1 MACKAIAKL
10 AWAEPTLIQETAIPL
25 LLEGK
30 DVLMRARTGSGKT
43 AAFAIPVI
51 QKIINLKHTSAY
63 QCIRAL
69 ILSPSKELCGQISSV
84 VADLTLKCGREIRC
98 VDISPTG
105 DMQTQK
111 SLLLDKPDIVVATP
125 SKALIHLKASNMKL
139 KDDLAMLVVDEAD
152 LIFSFGY
159 EDEIKE
165 LLGFLPKIY
174 QAVLASA
181 TLSDDVLS
189 LKKIVLRNPVTLKL
203 EEPELAPS
211 SQLQHY
217 HLFAEE
223 DDKAAILY
231 ALLKLNLIR
240 GKSIIFVRTVDRCYN
255 PMLLLPSRQ
264 WEQFKIGACVLN
276 SELPAAV
283 RCLSVEQF
291 NRGKYQII
299 VASDEKS
306 LEKPD
311 GGLLSH
317 KEEKHKEKKQS
328 SKRKRD
334 KESGVSRGIDFQH
347 VSNVINFDF
356 PLDVSSYVHRAGR
369 TARGNNQGSV
379 LSFVSIREKPLM
391 FAVEEH
397 LSKVF
402 NNQRVLQK
410 YEFALEEM
418 EGFRYRSRDAW
429 RAVTRIA
436 VREARLKE
444 IKQELLNCKKL
455 QGYFEEN
462 PNDLAALRRDKALH
476 TVRLQ
481 PQLAHVPEYLLPAAL
496 RTESSAAD
504 DDQDA
509 QEPAPPKPKENKRKQ
524 PVHHGSVKRHK
535 YQARRSNPLQSFE
548 IKGIKRKTRNTK
560 GADAAASGDT

>member
-1 MACKAIAKL
+1 MTDEKKVMFHEMELDDRILKAISQL
-10 AWAEPTLIQETAIPL
+10 GWPHPTLIQETAIPL

-43 AAFAIPVI
+43 AAFTIPVI
-51 QKIINLKHTSAY
+51 QKILNLKNTSTH
-63 QCIRAL
+63 QCIKAL
-69 ILSPSKELCGQISSV
+69 ILSPSKELCGQITSV
-84 VADLTLKCGREIRC
+84 ISDLTLKCAREVRC
-98 VDISPTG
+98 IDISSNG
-105 DMQTQK
+105 DMHIQK
-111 SLLLDKPDIVVATP
+111 SLLADKPDIVVATP
-125 SKALIHLKASNMKL
+125 SRALAHLKAKNMRL
-139 KDDLAMLVVDEAD
+139 KDDLALLVIDEAD
-152 LIFSFGY
+152 LVFSFGY

-165 LLGFLPKIY
+165 LLSYLPKIH

-181 TLSDDVLS
+181 TLSDDVIS

-203 EEPELAPS
+203 EEPELAPT

-240 GKSIIFVRTVDRCYN
+240 GKSIIFVRTVDRCYK
-255 PMLLLPSRQ
+255 LKLYL
-264 WEQFKIGACVLN
+264 EQFKIGSCVLN

-283 RCLSVEQF
+283 RCLSVDQF
-291 NRGKYQII
+291 NRGRYQII
-299 VASDEKS
+299 VASDEKA

-311 GGLLSH
+311 GGMLAG
-317 KEEKHKEKKQS
+317 EEIGNKKRQK
-328 SKRKRD
+328 SKRKKD

-356 PLDVSSYVHRAGR
+356 PLDVTSYVHRAGR

-391 FAVEEH
+391 EAVEEH
-397 LSKVF
+397 LSKGF
-402 NNQRVLQK
+402 KGQKVLQK
-410 YEFALEEM
+410 YEFALEEV

-429 RAVTRIA
+429 RAVTRVA

-444 IKQELLNCKKL
+444 IKQELLNCRKL

-462 PNDLAALRRDKALH
+462 PTDLAALKRDKALH
-476 TVRLQ
+476 TVRVQ

-496 RTESSAAD
+496 RSEQCDAD
-504 DDQDA
+504 DVEMPA
-509 QEPAPPKPKENKRKQ
+509 QPKKRKQ
-524 PVHHGSVKRHK
+524 AHKTNFGSAKRHK
-535 YQARRSNPLQSFE
+535 YQARQSDPLKSF
-548 IKGIKRKTRNTK
+548 KVKSMKTTP
-560 GADAAASGDT
+560 APSAGDT

>member
-1 MACKAIAKL
+1 MDEEKKVMFHEMELDDRILKAISQL
-10 AWAEPTLIQETAIPL
+10 SWSEPTLIQATAIPL

-43 AAFAIPVI
+43 AAFTVPVI
-51 QKIINLKHTSAY
+51 QKVLNLKNTSRH
-63 QCIRAL
+63 QSIRAL
-69 ILSPSKELCGQISSV
+69 VLSPSKELCGQIASV
-84 VADLTLKCGREIRC
+84 IGDLTLKCAREVRC
-98 VDISPTG
+98 VDISSSG
-105 DMQTQK
+105 DMQIQK
-111 SLLLDKPDIVVATP
+111 SLLLDKPDIVVSTP
-125 SKALIHLKASNMKL
+125 SRVLAHLKANNLRL
-139 KDDLAMLVVDEAD
+139 KEELAMLVVDEAD

-159 EDEIKE
+159 EAEIKE
-165 LLGFLPKIY
+165 LLSHLPKIY

-240 GKSIIFVRTVDRCYN
+240 GKSIIFVRTVDRCYK
-255 PMLLLPSRQ
+255 LKLYL
-264 WEQFKIGACVLN
+264 EQFKIASCVLN

-283 RCLSVEQF
+283 RCLSVDQF
-291 NRGKYQII
+291 NRGRYQII
-299 VASDEKS
+299 IASDEKA

-311 GGLLSH
+311 GGILPI
-317 KEEKHKEKKQS
+317 EERTKKKKQA

-347 VSNVINFDF
+347 VANVINFDF
-356 PLDVSSYVHRAGR
+356 PLDVNSYVHRAGR

-391 FAVEEH
+391 DAVESH
-397 LSKVF
+397 LAKGF
-402 NNQRVLQK
+402 NSQKVLQK
-410 YEFALEEM
+410 YEFALEEV
-418 EGFRYRSRDAW
+418 EGFRYRSKDAW

-462 PNDLAALRRDKALH
+462 PTDLAALRRDKALH
-476 TVRLQ
+476 TVKLQ
-481 PQLAHVPEYLLPAAL
+481 PHLAHIPEYLLPAAL
-496 RTESSAAD
+496 RSEEPEAD
-504 DDQDA
+504 
-509 QEPAPPKPKENKRKQ
+509 QEEAPVKKKSKKNYEN
-524 PVHHGSVKRHK
+524 VKRLK
-535 YQARRSNPLQSFE
+535 RQARQNNPLRSFHL
-548 IKGIKRKTRNTK
+548 KAKKLSTT
-560 GADAAASGDT
+560 GDT

>member
-1 MACKAIAKL
+1 MGEENKMMFHEMELDDRILKAL
-10 AWAEPTLIQETAIPL
+10 SQVGWSHPTVIQETAIPL

-51 QKIINLKHTSAY
+51 QKILNLKNTSTY

-69 ILSPSKELCGQISSV
+69 ILSPSKELCGQIASV
-84 VADLTLKCGREIRC
+84 IADLTLKCSREVKCI
-98 VDISPTG
+98 DISASG
-105 DMQTQK
+105 DMHIQK
-111 SLLLDKPDIVVATP
+111 SLLSDQPDIVVATP
-125 SKALIHLKASNMKL
+125 ARALAHLKANSMRL
-139 KDDLAMLVVDEAD
+139 KEDLSVLVVDEAD
-152 LIFSFGY
+152 LVFSFGY
-159 EDEIKE
+159 EDEVKE

-217 HLFAEE
+217 HLYAEE

-240 GKSIIFVRTVDRCYN
+240 GKSIIFVRTVDRCYK
-255 PMLLLPSRQ
+255 LKLYL
-264 WEQFKIGACVLN
+264 EQFKIGSCVLN
-276 SELPAAV
+276 SELPASI
-283 RCLSVEQF
+283 RCLSVDQF
-291 NRGKYQII
+291 NRGRFQII
-299 VASDEKS
+299 IASDEKA

-311 GGLLSH
+311 GGLL
-317 KEEKHKEKKQS
+317 KGEDIRKKKKQK
-328 SKRKRD
+328 SKRKKDR
-334 KESGVSRGIDFQH
+334 ESGVSRGIDFQH

-356 PLDVSSYVHRAGR
+356 PLDVNSYVHRAGR

-379 LSFVSIREKPLM
+379 LSFVSIKEKPLM
-391 FAVEEH
+391 EDVEAH
-397 LSKVF
+397 LSKGF
-402 NNQRVLQK
+402 NGQKVIQK
-410 YEFALEEM
+410 YSFALEEV

-436 VREARLKE
+436 VREARLQE
-444 IKQELLNCKKL
+444 IKRELLNCDKL
-455 QGYFEEN
+455 KGYFEQQPGE
-462 PNDLAALRRDKALH
+462 LAAIKRDKALH

-481 PQLAHVPEYLLPAAL
+481 QHLAHVPAYLLPAAL
-496 RTESSAAD
+496 RGD
-504 DDQDA
+504 DGDEDT
-509 QEPAPPKPKENKRKQ
+509 PAPAPAKRRQ
-524 PVHHGSVKRHK
+524 PHKFGSAKRHK
-535 YQARRSNPLQSFE
+535 YQARQSNPLHSFE
-548 IKGIKRKTRNTK
+548 VKGLQ
-560 GADAAASGDT
+560 GASTDTT

>member
-1 MACKAIAKL
+1 MSEEKKVMFHEMELDDRILKAISQL
-10 AWAEPTLIQETAIPL
+10 AWPEPTLIQETAIPL

-43 AAFAIPVI
+43 AAFSIPVI
-51 QKIINLKHTSAY
+51 QKILNLKNTSTH

-69 ILSPSKELCGQISSV
+69 VLSPSKELCGQIASV
-84 VADLTLKCGREIRC
+84 IGDLTIKCAREVRC
-98 VDISPTG
+98 IDISSNSDTA
-105 DMQTQK
+105 TQK
-111 SLLLDKPDIVVATP
+111 CLLADKPDIIVSTP
-125 SKALIHLKASNMKL
+125 SRALAHLKAGNMKL
-139 KDDLAMLVVDEAD
+139 KEDLAMLVVDEAD

-240 GKSIIFVRTVDRCYN
+240 GKSIIFVRTVDRCYK
-255 PMLLLPSRQ
+255 LKLYL
-264 WEQFKIGACVLN
+264 EQFKIGSCVLN

-283 RCLSVEQF
+283 RCLSVDQF
-291 NRGKYQII
+291 NRGRYQII
-299 VASDEKS
+299 VASDEKA

-311 GGLLSH
+311 GGLIADD
-317 KEEKHKEKKQS
+317 EQIGKKRKRKQT
-328 SKRKRD
+328 SKRKKD

-356 PLDVSSYVHRAGR
+356 PLDVTSYVHRAGR
-369 TARGNNQGSV
+369 TARGNNQGTV
-379 LSFVSIREKPLM
+379 LSFASIREKPLLD
-391 FAVEEH
+391 AVEEH
-397 LSKVF
+397 LSKSF
-402 NNQRVLQK
+402 KTQNVLQK
-410 YEFALEEM
+410 YEFALEEV

-476 TVRLQ
+476 TVKVQQHLC
-481 PQLAHVPEYLLPAAL
+481 HVPEYLLPAAL
-496 RTESSAAD
+496 RKEEEESTE
-504 DDQDA
+504 DA
-509 QEPAPPKPKENKRKQ
+509 QEAPAPKKKNKGNF
-524 PVHHGSVKRHK
+524 GSAKRHK
-535 YQARRSNPLQSFE
+535 YQARAADPLKSFDL
-548 IKGIKRKTRNTK
+548 KNLKKT
-560 GADAAASGDT
+560 AATDT

>member
-1 MACKAIAKL
+1 MSEESKVMFHEMELDDRILKAISQL
-10 AWAEPTLIQETAIPL
+10 GWPNPTLIQETAIPL

-43 AAFAIPVI
+43 AAFTIPVI
-51 QKIINLKHTSAY
+51 QKILNLKNSSTH
-63 QCIRAL
+63 QCIKAL
-69 ILSPSKELCGQISSV
+69 ILSPSKELCGQIASV
-84 VADLTLKCGREIRC
+84 INDLTLKCAREVRC
-98 VDISPTG
+98 IDISSNG
-105 DMQTQK
+105 DMQIQK
-111 SLLLDKPDIVVATP
+111 SLLANKPDIVVATP
-125 SKALIHLKASNMKL
+125 SRALAHLKTSSMRL
-139 KDDLAMLVVDEAD
+139 KEDLAVLVVDEAD
-152 LIFSFGY
+152 LVFSFGY

-165 LLGFLPKIY
+165 LLGYLPKIY

-240 GKSIIFVRTVDRCYN
+240 GKSIIFVRTVDRCYK
-255 PMLLLPSRQ
+255 LKLYL
-264 WEQFKIGACVLN
+264 EQFKIGSCVLN

-291 NRGKYQII
+291 NRGRYQII
-299 VASDEKS
+299 VASDEKA

-311 GGLLSH
+311 GGLLTG
-317 KEEKHKEKKQS
+317 EEIGEKKKQK
-328 SKRKRD
+328 SKRKKD

-356 PLDVSSYVHRAGR
+356 PLDINSYVHRAGR

-391 FAVEEH
+391 YAVEEH
-397 LSKVF
+397 LSKGF
-402 NNQRVLQK
+402 NGQQVIQK
-410 YEFALEEM
+410 YEFALDEV

-462 PNDLAALRRDKALH
+462 PTDLLALKRDKALH

-481 PQLAHVPEYLLPAAL
+481 SQLAHVPEYLLPAAL
-496 RTESSAAD
+496 RSED
-504 DDQDA
+504 V
-509 QEPAPPKPKENKRKQ
+509 EPDVEAPVPAKKRK
-524 PVHHGSVKRHK
+524 VNFGSAKRHK
-535 YQARRSNPLQSFE
+535 YQARQSDPLKSFQL
-548 IKGIKRKTRNTK
+548 KNLKKTST
-560 GADAAASGDT
+560 GDTDT

>member
-1 MACKAIAKL
+1 MDDAKKVMFHEMELDDRILKAVSQL
-10 AWAEPTLIQETAIPL
+10 AWREPTLIQETAIPL

-43 AAFAIPVI
+43 AAFTIPVV
-51 QKIINLKHTSAY
+51 QKILNLKNTSRH
-63 QCIRAL
+63 QCTRAL

-84 VADLTLKCGREIRC
+84 IGDITLKCAREVRC
-98 VDISPTG
+98 VDISASG
-105 DMQTQK
+105 DMQIQK

-125 SKALIHLKASNMKL
+125 SKALAHLNTSNLRL
-139 KDDLAMLVVDEAD
+139 KEDLAMLVVDEAD

-165 LLGFLPKIY
+165 LLNHLPKIY

-189 LKKIVLRNPVTLKL
+189 LKKIVLRNPVILKL

-240 GKSIIFVRTVDRCYN
+240 GKSIIFVRTVDRCYK
-255 PMLLLPSRQ
+255 LKLYL
-264 WEQFKIGACVLN
+264 EQFKIGSCVLN

-283 RCLSVEQF
+283 RCLSVDQF
-291 NRGKYQII
+291 NRGRYQII
-299 VASDEKS
+299 IASDEKA

-311 GGLLSH
+311 GGILPLEDRS
-317 KEEKHKEKKQS
+317 KKKKQV
-328 SKRKRD
+328 SKRKKD

-356 PLDVSSYVHRAGR
+356 PLDVNSYVHRAGR
-369 TARGNNQGSV
+369 TARGTNEGSV

-391 FAVEEH
+391 DSVEEH
-397 LSKVF
+397 LSKGF
-402 NNQRVLQK
+402 NDQKVLQK
-410 YEFALEEM
+410 YSFALEEVA
-418 EGFRYRSRDAW
+418 GFRYRSRDAW

-455 QGYFEEN
+455 QGYFEDN
-462 PNDLAALRRDKALH
+462 PSDLAALKRDKALH

-481 PQLAHVPEYLLPAAL
+481 PHLAHVPEYLIPAAL
-496 RTESSAAD
+496 RPDDPAD
-504 DDQDA
+504 DA
-509 QEPAPPKPKENKRKQ
+509 PEPTGEAPPPPKKKKGNYSNAKRM
-524 PVHHGSVKRHK
+524 K
-535 YQARRSNPLQSFE
+535 YQARQNDPL
-548 IKGIKRKTRNTK
+548 RKLDVK
-560 GADAAASGDT
+560 SKKMPADT

>member
-1 MACKAIAKL
+1 MDEEKKVMFHEMELDDRILKAISQL
-10 AWAEPTLIQETAIPL
+10 AWSEPTLIQETAIPL

-43 AAFAIPVI
+43 AAFSVPVI
-51 QKIINLKHTSAY
+51 QKILNLKNTSRHQAVH
-63 QCIRAL
+63 AL
-69 ILSPSKELCGQISSV
+69 ILSPSKELCGQIASV
-84 VADLTLKCGREIRC
+84 IGDLTLKCAREVRC
-98 VDISPTG
+98 VDISASG
-105 DMQTQK
+105 DTQTQK
-111 SLLLDKPDIVVATP
+111 LLLLDKPDIVVATP
-125 SKALIHLKASNMKL
+125 SRALVHLKANNMRL

-165 LLGFLPKIY
+165 LLSHLPKIY

-231 ALLKLNLIR
+231 ALLKLNLVR
-240 GKSIIFVRTVDRCYN
+240 GKSIIFVRTVDRCYK
-255 PMLLLPSRQ
+255 LKLYL
-264 WEQFKIGACVLN
+264 EQFKIASCVLN

-283 RCLSVEQF
+283 RCLSVDQF
-291 NRGKYQII
+291 NRGRYQII
-299 VASDEKS
+299 IASDEKA

-311 GGLLSH
+311 GGILPI
-317 KEEKHKEKKQS
+317 EERTKKKKQA
-328 SKRKRD
+328 SKRRKD

-347 VSNVINFDF
+347 VANVINFDF
-356 PLDVSSYVHRAGR
+356 PLDVNSYVHRAGR

-391 FAVEEH
+391 DAVEAH
-397 LSKVF
+397 LSKGF
-402 NNQRVLQK
+402 NSQKVLQK
-410 YEFALEEM
+410 YEFALEEV

-462 PNDLAALRRDKALH
+462 PSDLAALRRDKALH
-476 TVRLQ
+476 TVKLQ
-481 PQLAHVPEYLLPAAL
+481 PHLAHIPEYLLPAAL
-496 RTESSAAD
+496 RSEEPAD
-504 DDQDA
+504 ADQEA
-509 QEPAPPKPKENKRKQ
+509 EPAPPAKKKKHNKNYENAKRL
-524 PVHHGSVKRHK
+524 K
-535 YQARRSNPLQSFE
+535 YQARRNDPLRSLNV
-548 IKGIKRKTRNTK
+548 KPSKTT
-560 GADAAASGDT
+560 STGDT

>member
-1 MACKAIAKL
+1 MMEEKKVMFHDMELDDRILKAISQL
-10 AWAEPTLIQETAIPL
+10 AWPEPTLIQETAIPL

-43 AAFAIPVI
+43 AAFTIPVI
-51 QKIINLKHTSAY
+51 QKILNLKNTNRH
-63 QCIRAL
+63 QCIKAL
-69 ILSPSKELCGQISSV
+69 ILSPSKELCGQTASV
-84 VADLTLKCGREIRC
+84 IGDLTLKCTREVRC
-98 VDISPTG
+98 VDISST
-105 DMQTQK
+105 DTMTQK
-111 SLLLDKPDIVVATP
+111 SLLSDKPDIVVATP
-125 SKALIHLKASNMKL
+125 SRALVHLKANNMRL
-139 KDDLAMLVVDEAD
+139 KEDLAILVVDEAD
-152 LIFSFGY
+152 LVFSFGY
-159 EDEIKE
+159 EAEIKE
-165 LLGFLPKIY
+165 LLGYLPKIY

-181 TLSDDVLS
+181 TLSNDVLS

-240 GKSIIFVRTVDRCYN
+240 GKSIIFVRTVDRCYK
-255 PMLLLPSRQ
+255 LKLYL
-264 WEQFKIGACVLN
+264 EQFKIGSCVLN

-283 RCLSVEQF
+283 RCLSVDQF
-291 NRGKYQII
+291 NRGRYQII
-299 VASDEKS
+299 IASDEKA

-311 GGLLSH
+311 GGILPI
-317 KEEKHKEKKQS
+317 EERGKKKKQI

-356 PLDVSSYVHRAGR
+356 PLDVNSYVHRAGR

-391 FAVEEH
+391 DAVEEH
-397 LSKVF
+397 LAKGF
-402 NNQRVLQK
+402 NSQKVLQK
-410 YEFALEEM
+410 YEFALEEV
-418 EGFRYRSRDAW
+418 EGFRYRSKDAW

-455 QGYFEEN
+455 QGYFEDN
-462 PNDLAALRRDKALH
+462 PADLAALRRDKALH
-476 TVRLQ
+476 TVKVQ
-481 PQLAHVPEYLLPAAL
+481 QHLAHIPEYLLPAAL
-496 RTESSAAD
+496 RSEEPVEDQETVTE
-504 DDQDA
+504 
-509 QEPAPPKPKENKRKQ
+509 KPVTKKRKQ
-524 PVHHGSVKRHK
+524 PGTYGSAKRHK
-535 YQARRSNPLQSFE
+535 YQARRSDPLRSFDVG
-548 IKGIKRKTRNTK
+548 KNKQTAGD
-560 GADAAASGDT
+560 ADT

>member
-1 MACKAIAKL
+1 MEEDKKVMFHEMELDDRILKAISLL
-10 AWAEPTLIQETAIPL
+10 AWPHPTLIQETAIPL

-30 DVLMRARTGSGKT
+30 DVLIRARTGSGKT

-51 QKIINLKHTSAY
+51 QKILNLKNTSTH
-63 QCIRAL
+63 QCIRAV
-69 ILSPSKELCGQISSV
+69 ILSPSKELCGQIASV
-84 VADLTLKCGREIRC
+84 IGDLTIKCAREVRC
-98 VDISPTG
+98 IDISSSG
-105 DMQTQK
+105 DMQIQK
-111 SLLLDKPDIVVATP
+111 SLLSDKPDIVVATP
-125 SKALIHLKASNMKL
+125 SRALAHLKAKNMRL
-139 KDDLAMLVVDEAD
+139 KEDLSMLVVDEAD
-152 LIFSFGY
+152 LVFSFGY

-165 LLGFLPKIY
+165 LLSYLPKIY

-240 GKSIIFVRTVDRCYN
+240 GKSIIFVRTVDRCYK
-255 PMLLLPSRQ
+255 LKLYL
-264 WEQFKIGACVLN
+264 EQFKIGSCVLN

-283 RCLSVEQF
+283 RCLSVDQF
-291 NRGKYQII
+291 NRGRYQII
-299 VASDEKS
+299 VASDEKA

-311 GGLLSH
+311 GGLLTPD
-317 KEEKHKEKKQS
+317 EWGKKNKQK
-328 SKRKRD
+328 SKRKKD

-356 PLDVSSYVHRAGR
+356 PLDVNSYVHRAGR

-379 LSFVSIREKPLM
+379 LSFVSLREKSLM
-391 FAVEEH
+391 DSVEEH
-397 LSKVF
+397 LSKGF
-402 NNQRVLQK
+402 NGDKVIQK
-410 YEFALEEM
+410 YEFALEEV

-462 PNDLAALRRDKALH
+462 PTDLAALRRDKALH

-496 RTESSAAD
+496 RNDTPEAD
-504 DDQDA
+504 AEQPP
-509 QEPAPPKPKENKRKQ
+509 EPTKKRKQ
-524 PVHHGSVKRHK
+524 KQTNFGSAKRHK
-535 YQARRSNPLQSFE
+535 YQARQSDPLRSFAVNKL
-548 IKGIKRKTRNTK
+548 KKTT
-560 GADAAASGDT
+560 ASDT